1 MSEWIKK
8 ADEEYRKVTDKTKL
22 ISIIPKD
29 GFGNKKQQEELLKI
43 FHKDGTEKAFVTCVE
58 IKFDN
63 DNLFEIDVENLK
75 LKVNFYRFKKM
86 SPESSRLL
94 KLSLFI
100 NLQPFFLKER
110 LSAKQLEQMNNLQD
124 TFKGL
129 D

>member
-1 MSEWIKK
+1 
-8 ADEEYRKVTDKTKL
+8 
-22 ISIIPKD
+22 
-29 GFGNKKQQEELLKI
+29 
-43 FHKDGTEKAFVTCVE
+43 
-58 IKFDN
+58 
-63 DNLFEIDVENLK
+63 
-75 LKVNFYRFKKM
+75 M